1 MIEPD
6 PNDEYNINKRQIRYQ
21 PENSDV
27 PIVYIRV
34 SVYDDALTDFEDIM
48 IHVQNVNEGPIIY
61 KIEYNPVYDKDDL
74 MVIAHQDK
82 LESTLVNISPK
93 VQRHEITMTQ
103 FKAFRSKTSVRT
115 TRTDGRNKF
124 TVYLTEVEEN
134 FVRDLLTVNKYD
146 EVEKL
151 LARTNVSK

>member
-1 MIEPD
+1 MSEEKRFTINQLAEKVELSPCYVRRMI
-6 PNDEYNINKRQIRYQ
+6 
-21 PENSDV
+21 
-27 PIVYIRV
+27 
-34 SVYDDALTDFEDIM
+34 
-48 IHVQNVNEGPIIY
+48 
-61 KIEYNPVYDKDDL
+61 
-74 MVIAHQDK
+74 HQDK